1 MKGTYSLSKKLGF
14 FDNSSWHTLDL
25 DQLLL
30 KVLQFNLSL
39 QKFPL
44 ISKMYKTTT
53 TDLKFLYCSLLWIQM
68 HELTQEMKLKYYCTC
83 RSDLQLMLQTLA
95 SSLMVGHSWLAIRET
110 VTGTCMAV
118 WIPSCMANSRLK
130 IEITQS
136 LQISEDWVL
145 QETQPTLN
153 VLNIRVVDKYV

>member
-1 MKGTYSLSKKLGF
+1 MFFVLHLYNERHIQFEQKAGF
-14 FDNSSWHTLDL
+14 FYNSSWHTLDL

-30 KVLQFNLSL
+30 KVLQFNISL
-39 QKFPL
+39 QKFPF
-44 ISKMYKTTT
+44 ISNMYKTTT
-53 TDLKFLYCSLLWIQM
+53 TDLKSIYCPLLWIQM
-68 HELTQEMKLKYYCTC
+68 HELTHEMKLKYYCTC

-130 IEITQS
+130 LKSIQT
-136 LQISEDWVL
+136 LQISED
-145 QETQPTLN
+145 
-153 VLNIRVVDKYV
+153 